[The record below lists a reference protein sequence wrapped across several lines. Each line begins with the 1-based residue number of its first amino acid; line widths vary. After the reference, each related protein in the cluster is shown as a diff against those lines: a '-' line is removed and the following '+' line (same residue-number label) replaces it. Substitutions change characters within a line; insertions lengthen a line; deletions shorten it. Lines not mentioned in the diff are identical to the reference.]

1 MTKLALAP
9 ETARLAAEVK
19 EWAVLEV
26 RPFAREADRIHDIPE
41 AALKAVKTCPIP
53 HTPAGGQLDYPRR
66 NEPDFDSG
74 GTDGKHMLGSALVE
88 SLYYGDMLASLLVNR
103 GESLADRVVTMTGTP
118 AQVEK
123 WVEPIRRG
131 EYNMMAFAMTEPS
144 TGGSDPASMQA
155 RARRVDGGWLLNGHK
170 HFCSNGAIA
179 DLILVFATIDPAL
192 GGRGIRAFVVPRGTP
207 GVCTVK
213 RNESKLGLRSMMTT
227 EFVFEDVQ
235 LPADAMIGEDSDD
248 SAEGLKAGLSAL
260 NSTRGYLAAMA
271 VGTAQACVDEARANL
286 QRTRAALA
294 PQRLRT
300 VEDELDRM
308 DAALDRGRYLIR
320 RFAALVDAGQP
331 YRRAASVAKAYTC
344 PLAERVT
351 LRVLQHLGSRGYTE
365 PHLIEKWHR
374 DLKIIDIWEGTGN
387 IQRIVVGREL
397 RARV

>member
-53 HTPAGGQLDYPRR
+53 HTPIGGQLDYPRR
-66 NEPDFDSG
+66 NEPDFDSA

-88 SLYYGDMLASLLVNR
+88 SLYYGDMLASLLVNS
-103 GESLADRVVTMTGTP
+103 GESLADRVVTTTGTP

-123 WVEPIRRG
+123 WIEPIRRG

-144 TGGSDPASMQA
+144 AGGSDPASMQA
-155 RARRVDGGWLLNGHK
+155 RASRVNGGWLLNGHK
-170 HFCSNGAIA
+170 HFCSNGARA

-207 GVCTVK
+207 GVCMVK
-213 RNESKLGLRSMMTT
+213 RNESKLGLRSMVTT
-227 EFVFEDVQ
+227 EFVFENVQ
-235 LPADAMIGEDSDD
+235 LPADAMVGEDSDD
-248 SAEGLKAGLSAL
+248 AVEGLKAGLSAL

-271 VGTAQACVDEARANL
+271 VGTAQACVDEARSHL
-286 QRTRAALA
+286 GRTRAALA
-294 PQRLRT
+294 PQRLRV

-308 DAALDRGRYLIR
+308 DAALDRGRYLVR

-331 YRRAASVAKAYTC
+331 YRRAASVAKAYAC
-344 PLAERVT
+344 PLAERIIQ
-351 LRVLQHLGSRGYTE
+351 RVIQHLGTVGCSE
-365 PHLIEKWHR
+365 ESLVEKWHR
-374 DLKIIDIWEGTGN
+374 DVKILDIFEGTAN
-387 IQRIVVGREL
+387 IQRIVVGRDL
-397 RARV
+397 RRR